1 MLTNYLKIAWRNLV
15 RNWSLSTIN
24 IVGLSAGLAAVMFIM
39 LFVQDEV
46 SFDRFHEQGDQIYR
60 VVMDTKTATGNEVVT
75 GASGLPQG
83 PTFQAE
89 IPEVADFCRMQGYEM
104 LFRHKNEGIY
114 QQVMYV
120 DPSFFRLFSFELLA
134 GGSNGRDAQTL
145 LSDPGNVVVTDEI
158 ALKYFGTTDV
168 LNRQVTIDAGGS
180 FENYRITGVVKA
192 PPMNSSIRFDV
203 LRPFVASLPPNRS
216 DWNTNDWSDGFLN
229 TFVLLRSDR
238 NGLSANLATVEAK
251 MADVFKRHASQQL
264 AKLEKEY
271 GSFSSAYH
279 LQPFT
284 DMHLNDRYELSNGLM
299 RGSSSVYSYV
309 LSGIAGLILL
319 LACINFINLTLARS
333 LRRTKEIGIRKA
345 TGSTRTQLIGQFVGE
360 TFLLTLL
367 AFIPAIF
374 LVYALLPQF
383 STLANKA
390 LQLGFL
396 LNPQTFGLFG
406 GLIALVT
413 LLAGLYPALVLSG
426 FNPTQVLYGRVR
438 LTGRNSVGKS
448 LLIVQFVIAIV
459 LLIGTAVLHGQFNY
473 IQTAD
478 VGYERANRVR
488 IYVPWGRE
496 KQGELVKQAL
506 RGQPGIEA
514 VARKSGGH
522 RSSTFYSQNKP
533 VKSGSE
539 YIDDQYL
546 SFVNV
551 PIVAGR
557 NLSHL
562 NPADSI
568 SNILV
573 NETFVKQFLSAERPA
588 VGQVVQREEN
598 NVRHDLTVVGVVRD
612 YQYRSLRDKPEPVL
626 LQLGKPEQM
635 NQLYVKLNPNQ
646 TSAGL
651 QTIESIFRIL
661 IPYQPFSYHF
671 MEDDRLE
678 SYADDARWKELVT
691 DAALLAVLIA
701 GLGLFGLV
709 SLMIEQRTKEIGI
722 RKVLGAST
730 LEVARLLSLNFLK
743 LVLIAF
749 LIATPIGWYAA
760 RNWLDTFVY
769 RMELTGWLFGL
780 VGLSVLSVALLTVSF
795 QSVKAALM
803 NPVKSLRSE

>member
-1 MLTNYLKIAWRNLV
+1 MLLNYLKIAWRNLV

-39 LFVQDEV
+39 LFVQDEF
-46 SFDRFHEQGDQIYR
+46 SFDRFHQQGDQLYR
-60 VVMDTKTATGNEVVT
+60 VVLNTTNPAGAEVST
-75 GASGLPQG
+75 GATGLPQG
-83 PTFQAE
+83 PAFKADL
-89 IPEVADFCRMQGYEM
+89 PEVADFCRMQGYEM
-104 LFRHKNEGIY
+104 LFRHKDEGIY
-114 QQVMYV
+114 QQVLYV
-120 DPSFFRLFSFELLA
+120 DPSFLQLFSFELLA
-134 GGSNGRDAQTL
+134 GRSAGPDARTL
-145 LSDPGNVVVTDEI
+145 LNEPGNVVVTDEI
-158 ALKYFGTTDV
+158 ARKYFGTTDV
-168 LNRQVTIDAGGS
+168 LNRFMTIDAGGS

-203 LRPFVASLPPNRS
+203 LRPFVASLPPDRK
-216 DWNTNDWSDGFLN
+216 DWNENDWSDGFLN
-229 TFVLLRSDR
+229 TFVLLRADR
-238 NGLSANLATVEAK
+238 NGVSANPATVDRK
-251 MADVFKRHASQQL
+251 MADVFTRRASEQL
-264 AKLEKEY
+264 AKLKSEY
-271 GSFSSAYH
+271 GSFSSTYH

-284 DMHLNDRYELSNGLM
+284 DMHLNDRYELGNGLM

-345 TGSTRTQLIGQFVGE
+345 TGSTRAQLVGQFVGE

-367 AFIPAIF
+367 AFAPAIA

-390 LQLGFL
+390 LQLAFL
-396 LNPQTFGLFG
+396 LNPQTLGLFG
-406 GLIALVT
+406 GLVILVT
-413 LLAGLYPALVLSG
+413 LLAGFYPALVLSG
-426 FNPTQVLYGRVR
+426 FNPTQVLYGRVQ
-438 LTGRNSVGKS
+438 LAGRNNVGKS
-448 LLIVQFVIAIV
+448 LLILQFVIAIV
-459 LLIGTAVLHGQFNY
+459 LLIGTAVLHGQFKY

-478 VGYERANRVR
+478 VGYERANRAR

-506 RGQPGIEA
+506 RGQPGVEA

-522 RSSTFYSQNKP
+522 RSGTFYIQNKP
-533 VKSGSE
+533 VKSANE

-551 PIVAGR
+551 PVLAGR
-557 NLSHL
+557 GLSHV
-562 NPADSI
+562 NPTDSI

-573 NETFVKQFLSAERPA
+573 NETFVKQFLSADRPA
-588 VGQVVQREEN
+588 LGQVVQREEN
-598 NVRHDLTVVGVVRD
+598 NARHNLTVVGVVRD

-635 NQLYVKLNPNQ
+635 NQLYVKLDPNQ

-651 QTIESIFRIL
+651 QTVEGTFRKL

-760 RNWLDTFVY
+760 RHWLDTFVY

-795 QSVKAALM
+795 QSIRAALM